1 MSREDSPLRKALAD
15 ACFTGYSHLLDH
27 LVVPS
32 GVEDAKTLAKG
43 LSDLCEDPPD
53 KNAYGVALSALPE
66 LFKAYDLGVDL
77 GIDEN
82 YLVRTVHAF
91 LFSAGR
97 DSDKTTNVR
106 SSSCGSGADLTQA
119 YLTNANLTVAYL
131 PNANLSNANLHWAV
145 LTGVV
150 WSNTTCPDGTNSD
163 FNGGTC
169 ERNL

>member
-27 LVVPS
+27 RVVPS

-43 LSDLCEDPPD
+43 LSDLCEDPLD
-53 KNAYGVALSALPE
+53 KNAYGVALSALATIFDSAADEATEGDLREHALPE

-77 GIDEN
+77 GIDED

-106 SSSCGSGADLTQA
+106 S
-119 YLTNANLTVAYL
+119 VE
-131 PNANLSNANLHWAV
+131 
-145 LTGVV
+145 
-150 WSNTTCPDGTNSD
+150 TCLLDSEI
-163 FNGGTC
+163 F
-169 ERNL
+169 